1 MPVTISEVEVVS
13 ASPTSSQGA
22 PPARGGEQTRPR
34 EADPEQRQRLV
45 ERRARRVRAYCHV

>member
-45 ERRARRVRAYCHV
+45 ERRARRVRAY